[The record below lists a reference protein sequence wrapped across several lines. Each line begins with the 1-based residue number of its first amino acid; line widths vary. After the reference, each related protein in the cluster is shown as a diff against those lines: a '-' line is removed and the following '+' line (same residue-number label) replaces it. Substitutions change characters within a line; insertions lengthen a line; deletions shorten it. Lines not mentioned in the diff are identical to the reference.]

1 MHIVVSIEST
11 TWPRLPQTLPL
22 RHRLHGWVLIAS
34 LRATSDPIFFVIST
48 GRASLRVE
56 ARAEHPV
63 AVVATVDNMMSTN
76 IAMHYL
82 QKLKFETVT
91 ADVHK
96 THQKK
101 EHPFGRCR
109 VAGLGS
115 VVLALGAGFCLGNDK
130 TEEPL
135 TDHSDRC

>member
-1 MHIVVSIEST
+1 M
-11 TWPRLPQTLPL
+11 
-22 RHRLHGWVLIAS
+22 
-34 LRATSDPIFFVIST
+34 IST

-56 ARAEHPV
+56 AQAEHPV
-63 AVVATVDNMMSTN
+63 AVVAAVDKMMRID
-76 IAMHYL
+76 IAIHYL
-82 QKLKFETVT
+82 QKMKFETLT
-91 ADVHK
+91 ADVYK

-115 VVLALGAGFCLGNDK
+115 VALALGAGFCLGNDK

-135 TDHSDRC
+135 TDHSDHC